1 MHTAGARV
9 EDKDCLHLCIS
20 MQAFIQAQAYLK
32 CRVNHIVME
41 YSPGGWEVN
50 DRWSE
55 YGQLSQMLMMLLKQ
69 NYTMLHISD
78 DISRAPLLEMPS
90 WKGRIGNFQEVVMG
104 NLQYDASDAQLL
116 KKRSM
121 GCPKPK
127 QLQSINA

>member
-1 MHTAGARV
+1 
-9 EDKDCLHLCIS
+9 
-20 MQAFIQAQAYLK
+20 
-32 CRVNHIVME
+32 ME

-55 YGQLSQMLMMLLKQ
+55 YGQLSQMLIMLLKH
-69 NYTMLHISD
+69 NYTMLHVSD

-90 WKGRIGNFQEVVMG
+90 WKGRFGSFQEVVME

-116 KKRSM
+116 KQRSM